1 MSVIFTYTKYIL
13 MILSAIQLTRFSPEY
28 LEPILLYEYLI
39 LIAFCFFLG
48 LLEDFLKPSKK
59 TNILVRL
66 AITIGTLVLLFTSVS
81 LKSTATIIFSIIM
94 FSAFSFSVFL
104 EIKQK
109 D

>member
-1 MSVIFTYTKYIL
+1 
-13 MILSAIQLTRFSPEY
+13 
-28 LEPILLYEYLI
+28 
-39 LIAFCFFLG
+39 
-48 LLEDFLKPSKK
+48 
-59 TNILVRL
+59 VRL